1 MTGRRV
7 QGRPGLRLPV
17 KVHFRATRLRCQR
30 KIVAGGY
37 WEHLRPPA
45 ALDQP
50 RQRRKPE
57 PVGVTPLRP
66 DTELTSTHL
75 VLVTQ
80 HQ

>member
-30 KIVAGGY
+30 KIVAGVTGNTSAHRRR
-37 WEHLRPPA
+37 WTSRDNA
-45 ALDQP
+45 ASQSP
-50 RQRRKPE
+50 G
-57 PVGVTPLRP
+57 GVTPLRP
-66 DTELTSTHL
+66 DTELTSKHL
-75 VLVTQ
+75 ALVTQ